1 MMLTSSILHL
11 AHQYRN
17 LLRNTSHFLL
27 WPVFFES
34 VLLLSS
40 LKHACCRVWYFSFSI
55 TGYDLNFW
63 KLLCSI
69 KGATVWDIGSV
80 LLVSIVFS
88 STSSRQRKGNLFH
101 CCCCFLCFLHA
112 YWASALKLMDK
123 YKHTKMLP
131 FKRLPDGFGK
141 ERHGASR
148 HAAGWPTKGVGFLI
162 PILLHVVQVGVH
174 TSTKVVYQLVQHCSS
189 PNLRLTM
196 IGTFRSFWTG

>member
-17 LLRNTSHFLL
+17 LLWNTTHFLL

-55 TGYDLNFW
+55 TGYDLIFW

-69 KGATVWDIGSV
+69 KEATVWGMGSV

-88 STSSRQRKGNLFH
+88 STSSRQRKGNLFN
-101 CCCCFLCFLHA
+101 CSFFFFSSFFLHA
-112 YWASALKLMDK
+112 YWASALKLTDK

-148 HAAGWPTKGVGFLI
+148 HATGWPTKGVGFLI

-174 TSTKVVYQLVQHCSS
+174 TPTKVVCQLVQHCSS

-196 IGTFRSFWTG
+196 IGTFRSF